1 MQKKIIL
8 KKYKCYMLYMIF
20 FFTNTF
26 IIKKYAFPVKNNLCI
41 YYLILFVFIIIY
53 KKEWFIRYV
62 SSCGWWFDMFNFH
75 QRAASLCYLHVCFP
89 SESHESRCAQLC
101 CRSPA
106 HTLQTTLNMHEG
118 QRNRGL
124 RHDGKRL
131 TAGQS
136 ALNCVLLLHADMN
149 FLGICSVSHDAAV
162 MLTHQI
168 TSHVTSQQGQW
179 QLVLTE
185 HK

>member
-1 MQKKIIL
+1 
-8 KKYKCYMLYMIF
+8 MLPSCV
-20 FFTNTF
+20 
-26 IIKKYAFPVKNNLCI
+26 FPIWKSWVQPFSI
-41 YYLILFVFIIIY
+41 PQ
-53 KKEWFIRYV
+53 
-62 SSCGWWFDMFNFH
+62 SC
-75 QRAASLCYLHVCFP
+75 
-89 SESHESRCAQLC
+89 CAQLC

-131 TAGQS
+131 KAGQS

-168 TSHVTSQQGQW
+168 TSHVTSLQGQW
-179 QLVLTE
+179 QLVLIE
-185 HK
+185 HKYKICMFVCICLGRFIKCITF